1 MMEALEFL
9 KARKRMCE
17 ATKCASCKLCPVQG
31 GCCLAPEK
39 EKIDAFEEAIA
50 IVEQWAKEH
59 PAKTRQS
66 VFLKQ
71 YPEARLMQDGV
82 LSICPIAISSAYRGE
97 DGSCANPSEKCDD
110 CRREFWLTEVE
121 E

>member
-1 MMEALEFL
+1 MEALEFF

-17 ATKCASCKLCPVQG
+17 ATKCSSCKLYHVQG
-31 GCCLAPEK
+31 GGCCVAPDHETI
-39 EKIDAFEEAIA
+39 EDCEEAIS
-50 IVEQWAKEH
+50 IVGQWAKEH

-66 VFLKQ
+66 MFLEQ

-82 LSICPIAISSAYRGE
+82 LAICPIAISSAYRGE

-110 CRREFWLTEVE
+110 CRREFWLAEAE
-121 E
+121 L

>member
-1 MMEALEFL
+1 MDAVKFVKTLG
-9 KARKRMCE
+9 RMCNAE
-17 ATKCASCKLCPVQG
+17 CIRCEFWKRKSSGESCTSWQKTHP
-31 GCCLAPEK
+31 
-39 EKIDAFEEAIA
+39 EEAVA

-66 VFLKQ
+66 MFLEQ

-82 LSICPIAISSAYRGE
+82 LAICPIAISSAYRGE

-110 CRREFWLTEVE
+110 CRREFWLAEVE

>member
-1 MMEALEFL
+1 MMDAVKFI
-9 KARKRMCE
+9 KAIKQMLGAGANDSTVQKYISAYKKNDCE
-17 ATKCASCKLCPVQG
+17 GMVKAA
-31 GCCLAPEK
+31 
-39 EKIDAFEEAIA
+39 
-50 IVEQWAKEH
+50 EQWAAEH
-59 PAKTRQS
+59 PVKTRQS
-66 VFLKQ
+66 VFLEQ

-110 CRREFWLTEVE
+110 CRRKFWLTEVE